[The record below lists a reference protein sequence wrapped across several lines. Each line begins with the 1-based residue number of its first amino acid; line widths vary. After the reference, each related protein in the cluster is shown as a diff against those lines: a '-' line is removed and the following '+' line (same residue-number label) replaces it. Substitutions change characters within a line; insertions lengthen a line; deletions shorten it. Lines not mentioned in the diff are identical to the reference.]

1 MINLGLGTF
10 KKSKEEIGSL
20 YTQTRTSFLDAA
32 HANFMNTWNLNPF
45 SSFDFLNVPNPRL
58 IILFYPN

>member
-10 KKSKEEIGSL
+10 EKSKEEIGSL
-20 YTQTRTSFLDAA
+20 YNQSRTSFLDAA

-45 SSFDFLNVPNPRL
+45 ASTLRAYNQVIF
-58 IILFYPN
+58 I